1 MRIYSLVSNQVKC
14 RRGRSDYSPD
24 ASGQCQ
30 LRHLN
35 LCSHRA
41 NATSLLKLQDL
52 MAVDLG
58 KLALAGL
65 LHRNPEL
72 KPADIDYVLYG
83 TVIQESRT
91 SNIAREVRR
100 A

>member
-1 MRIYSLVSNQVKC
+1 
-14 RRGRSDYSPD
+14 
-24 ASGQCQ
+24 
-30 LRHLN
+30 
-35 LCSHRA
+35 
-41 NATSLLKLQDL
+41 

-72 KPADIDYVLYG
+72 DPKAIDYLMYG

-91 SNIAREVRR
+91 SNIAREVCLVIILTMLSER
-100 A
+100 

>member
-1 MRIYSLVSNQVKC
+1 
-14 RRGRSDYSPD
+14 
-24 ASGQCQ
+24 
-30 LRHLN
+30 
-35 LCSHRA
+35 
-41 NATSLLKLQDL
+41 

-72 KPADIDYVLYG
+72 DPKAIDYLMYG

-91 SNIAREVRR
+91 SNIAREVCFVIII
-100 A
+100 AVN